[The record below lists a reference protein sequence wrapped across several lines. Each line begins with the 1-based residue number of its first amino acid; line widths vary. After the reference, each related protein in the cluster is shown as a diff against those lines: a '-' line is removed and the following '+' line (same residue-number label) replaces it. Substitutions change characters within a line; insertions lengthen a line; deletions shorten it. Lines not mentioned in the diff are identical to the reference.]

1 MYRNYHL
8 IYKLLNEV
16 FDLMNDIFEYQK
28 IQLVDKEKGKIEEL
42 TNYHSQNMKTFE

>member
-1 MYRNYHL
+1 
-8 IYKLLNEV
+8 
-16 FDLMNDIFEYQK
+16 MNDIFEYQK